1 MYYYCFDAADV
12 DYSSAISVLIVV
24 LGVVLS
30 KAVNRIF
37 REKDI

>member
-30 KAVNRIF
+30 KVVNTIF
-37 REKDI
+37 KEKEL